1 MKWNLI
7 KRFLLL
13 TAAPVLLL
21 ACSEDDNIEPLENNP
36 NPPAP
41 VSNVKVENL
50 QGKALL
56 TYTLPKDQDLL
67 YVVARYTLEN
77 GREMEV
83 KASYYKRSMVLEGFS
98 GKSDREVKISTVNRS
113 EVASEPISVTVS
125 PLEAPIWPVFESM
138 EVGPAFG
145 GLFVE
150 ADNPSREDLAILV
163 MEKDEHGD
171 WIIDPNSVYTS
182 TDDIFHTIRGMD
194 TLQKEFAFTVRDRW
208 LNYSDTLF
216 TEIAPLYET
225 AIPKSGYRGI
235 VIPGD
240 APQHNSTPLSG
251 LWDGEIMN
259 WPRVFLTQGSYQEEN
274 HRFTFDIGTEAKL
287 SRIVI
292 WDYPEYVG
300 GERMYYYQGAMKR
313 FQIYGAN
320 ELVGDMED
328 LSNWTLL
335 GTYEQTKPS
344 GLPYGQQNNEDYQAA
359 VTGFSYEFPLEAPPM
374 RYLRIVN
381 LENWSGTENL
391 AIGEL
396 QVYGDPR

>member
-1 MKWNLI
+1 MEWNLI

-13 TAAPVLLL
+13 ATAPLLL
-21 ACSEDDNIEPLENNP
+21 FACSEDDSIGPLESNA
-36 NPPAP
+36 NPPAQ
-41 VSNVKVENL
+41 VSNVSVENL
-50 QGKALL
+50 AGKAVIS
-56 TYTLPKDQDLL
+56 YTLPADQDLL
-67 YVVARYTLEN
+67 YVKANYTLEN

-98 GKSDREVKISTVNRS
+98 GQSEREVKISTVNRS
-113 EVASEPISVTVS
+113 EVASEPVSVTVN
-125 PLEAPIWPVFESM
+125 PLEAPIWPVFRSL

-145 GLFVE
+145 GIYVDAE
-150 ADNPSREDLAILV
+150 NPEREDLAILV
-163 MEKDEHGD
+163 MKKNQQGD
-171 WIIDPNSVYTS
+171 WEIDPNSVYTS
-182 TDDIFHTIRGMD
+182 TNDIFHTIRGMD
-194 TLQKEFAFTVRDRW
+194 TIAKEFAFTVRDRW

-225 AIPKSGYRGI
+225 AIPKSGYRGV

-240 APQHNSTPLSG
+240 APQHSSTPLSG
-251 LWDGEIMN
+251 LWDNNIMD
-259 WPRVFLTQGSYQEEN
+259 WPRVFLTQGAFQQEN

-313 FQIYGAN
+313 FQVYGAS

-328 LSNWTLL
+328 LDNWTLL

-359 VTGFSYEFPLEAPPM
+359 NTGFSYEFPLDAPRV